1 MPVVENST
9 YWIETKA
16 ANTPDSYFHLIDA
29 EGGQLL
35 HQDIF
40 LGEGVLAS
48 MLSANARWLI
58 LQVFED
64 KQNPEHAK
72 VWVFDVQLG
81 EMSYEVPDFTF
92 LHLAGDRL
100 YGLHQ
105 LGEDRGAVYL
115 DLLTGDMYPG
125 AESPAANKEDL
136 LTVQLYE
143 KGDEGF
149 ESIHTFLREKLGV
162 SIHGMCE
169 YLETDS
175 HIILSYYTEE
185 KPVRNE
191 LVCFDRAG
199 QRCHQDILLPEVKG
213 FALGTFIVVGDTL
226 SYVKNKSEICFYS
239 LA

>member
-1 MPVVENST
+1 MIKKLVARFHHDFRQAIWQVLPVVENST

-16 ANTPDSYFHLIDA
+16 SNTPDSYFHLIDA

-64 KQNPEHAK
+64 MQNPEHAK

-81 EMSYEVPDFTF
+81 EMSYDVPDFTF

-105 LGEDRGAVYL
+105 LGEDRGASV
-115 DLLTGDMYPG
+115 
-125 AESPAANKEDL
+125 SRPA
-136 LTVQLYE
+136 
-143 KGDEGF
+143 
-149 ESIHTFLREKLGV
+149 HW
-162 SIHGMCE
+162 
-169 YLETDS
+169 
-175 HIILSYYTEE
+175 
-185 KPVRNE
+185 
-191 LVCFDRAG
+191 
-199 QRCHQDILLPEVKG
+199 
-213 FALGTFIVVGDTL
+213 
-226 SYVKNKSEICFYS
+226 
-239 LA
+239 